1 MSDKNSNSVNIDD
14 ANSKVSPE
22 LIGMSKADALKYL
35 ELADDAGDYQIDEA
49 FWKLSKNARK
59 IKDDSERDQRI
70 IDITYAYDV
79 ATGKEEKRI
88 KALQERAAAKKYF
101 GKTAAEWKVYF
112 GYTWY
117 RYLIV
122 LFIIVCIGM
131 IVYRIAFAP
140 DEDVSVLS
148 IGHFDCDVEVLE
160 NRLKDEGMKNPF
172 VNTSNLVV
180 PNDQGEMN
188 GSYADMTSAVLFASE
203 PDIVITD
210 EMTAK
215 YFFDQ
220 FEDMSLIYEHLQ
232 TNVSPDILSKIEPVY
247 CTEYEALLISV
258 EYLESQHMEA
268 DRDELVSA
276 SHDKVLI
283 GLKITDEDL
292 IRKLGFL
299 NLWPESP
306 ATLIIGLGTNCRD
319 FNECEEIIT
328 SIVNEV
334 TK

>member
-1 MSDKNSNSVNIDD
+1 MSDKNTNNTNIDD
-14 ANSKVSPE
+14 ANSKVTPE
-22 LIGMSKADALKYL
+22 LIGMSKAEALKYL
-35 ELADDAGDYQIDEA
+35 DLTEDAGDYQIDDA

-59 IKDDSERDQRI
+59 IQSDEEREQRI

-79 ATGKEEKRI
+79 ATGKEERRI
-88 KALQERAAAKKYF
+88 KALKEREAAKKYF

-122 LFIIVCIGM
+122 LALLICIGM
-131 IVYRIAFAP
+131 VVYRMAFTP
-140 DEDVSVLS
+140 DDDVSVLS
-148 IGHFDCDVEVLE
+148 VGHFDCDIEVLE

-180 PNDQGEMN
+180 PNDQGEVN

-210 EMTAK
+210 EMTVK

-220 FEDMSLIYEHLQ
+220 FVDLSLIYEHMQ
-232 TNVSPDILSKIEPVY
+232 TSLDAETLSKIKPVY
-247 CTEYEALLISV
+247 CSEYESLLISI
-258 EYLESQHMEA
+258 EYLESQNMEA
-268 DRDELVSA
+268 DREELQNA
-276 SHDKVLI
+276 SQQIVLI
-283 GLKITDEDL
+283 GFEITDEDL

-299 NLWPESP
+299 NLWPDSP
-306 ATLIIGLGTNCRD
+306 ATLIIGIGTNCRD
-319 FNECEEIIT
+319 FNACEEIIT
-328 SIVNEV
+328 SIASEA